1 VSHRNHL
8 PAIANTISRAL
19 KEERKTELRLE
30 AAHNN
35 VKKLRRHCKTLKE
48 TSATDKTATADAFL
62 AFAQNECLEL
72 CTRVYKVFPRE
83 IRDTI
88 YSYITG
94 HEEVNVSCDA
104 DPWGDFTPVKYTIGQ
119 LDVFS
124 SLSARTTDHWWK
136 PEHVGPETVREIGEN
151 FYRSSCFVFHNN
163 LAAVGPFRATDIW
176 GLGFLP
182 VDFVS
187 KVEVSVN
194 CSEYKFELLD
204 RAGINT
210 TPNQPSSRASYK
222 TKERR
227 GKSIYHTQ
235 NYLLVQLES
244 LFGFKHGTA
253 LTIRISSHD
262 REERSTLEQQ
272 EWMSHHV
279 VPVILPIL
287 QRLKEA
293 GCRVRLLLSVDT
305 VWGFQRFTSKWNEVC
320 LEAITKDFWEV
331 IWPSLF

>member
-35 VKKLRRHCKTLKE
+35 VKKLRRHCKTLKQ
-48 TSATDKTATADAFL
+48 TSATDKTGTADAFL
-62 AFAQNECLEL
+62 AFAQNDCLEL

-94 HEEVNVSCDA
+94 HEEVDISCHA
-104 DPWGDFTPVKYTIGQ
+104 DRWASLTPVKYTIGK

-124 SLSARTTDHWWK
+124 SLSGPTTDHWWK
-136 PEHVGPETVREIGEN
+136 PEHVGAEMVREIGEN
-151 FYRSSCFVFHNN
+151 FYRSSCFVFHKN
-163 LAAVGPFRATDIW
+163 LADIGPFRATDTW

-187 KVEVSVN
+187 KVEVSVDCN
-194 CSEYKFELLD
+194 EYRFELVD
-204 RAGINT
+204 RADIIT
-210 TPNQPSSRASYK
+210 IPIRPSFQASSE
-222 TKERR
+222 TKKRTGR
-227 GKSIYHTQ
+227 STNHTQ

-262 REERSTLEQQ
+262 REKRTVLEEQ
-272 EWMSHHV
+272 EWMSYNV

-287 QRLKEA
+287 RRLKEA

-305 VWGFQRFTSKWNEVC
+305 AWFVQTFTSKWNEVC

-331 IWPSLF
+331 I

>member
-1 VSHRNHL
+1 VSLRNYL
-8 PAIANTISRAL
+8 PVIANTISRAL

-48 TSATDKTATADAFL
+48 TSATDKTGTADAFL
-62 AFAQNECLEL
+62 AFAKNDCLEL

-83 IRDTI
+83 IRDKI

-94 HEEVNVSCDA
+94 HEEVNISCRA
-104 DPWGDFTPVKYTIGQ
+104 GNWGYLTPVKYRIGE
-119 LDVFS
+119 LDVFFS
-124 SLSARTTDHWWK
+124 PSESTTDHWWK
-136 PEHVGPETVREIGEN
+136 PEHVGAEMVREIGEN
-151 FYRSSCFVFHNN
+151 FYRSSCFVFHDN
-163 LAAVGPFRATDIW
+163 LAAVGPFRATDPW
-176 GLGFLP
+176 DRGFLP

-187 KVEVSVN
+187 KVEVSVDCN
-194 CSEYKFELLD
+194 EFRFEHVD
-204 RAGINT
+204 RAGLNT
-210 TPNQPSSRASYK
+210 TPNHPSSQASYN

-227 GKSIYHTQ
+227 DTSLNHTQ
-235 NYLLVQLES
+235 DYLLVQLES

-262 REERSTLEQQ
+262 REKRTVLEEQ
-272 EWMSHHV
+272 EWMSHNV

-305 VWGFQRFTSKWNEVC
+305 LWGVQTFTSKWNEVC

-331 IWPSLF
+331 I